1 MAKLSKKKVR
11 EAIPGSM
18 GIYAVIA
25 NKCGVNRGSIT
36 RFLQKEKN
44 ENLVEEIK
52 EEREKLIDVGEK
64 KLIELINAG
73 NFNAI
78 KLLLITKGKDRGWI
92 EKQEIESKISVD
104 MDVDK
109 LRKAIKDGTPYQ

>member
-11 EAIPGSM
+11 EAISGSM

-25 NKCGVNRGSIT
+25 SKCNVSRAAVT
-36 RFLQKEKN
+36 KFLQKEKN
-44 ENLVEEIK
+44 ENLVEEIN
-52 EEREKLIDVGEK
+52 EEREKLIDVGER

-78 KLLLITKGKDRGWI
+78 KLLLTTKGKDRGYI

>member
-18 GIYAVIA
+18 GIYAVIS

-44 ENLVEEIK
+44 QNLVEEIK
-52 EEREKLIDVGEK
+52 EEREKLIDVGERK
-64 KLIELINAG
+64 IIELINAG

-78 KLLLITKGKDRGWI
+78 KLLLTTKGKDRGWI
-92 EKQEIESKISVD
+92 ERQEIDSNIKVD
-104 MDVDK
+104 MDMEKFRQEV
-109 LRKAIKDGTPYQ
+109 RDGIFK